1 MIFFRWPRSLRKC
14 EGGSL
19 SERELGGEGAGMQKS
34 SLTLM
39 ISENSSMSF
48 VRISLCMGKGVAFWD
63 SNLHRNTRATAPLGA
78 GAIGRYKL
86 KSLVT

>member
-1 MIFFRWPRSLRKC
+1 
-14 EGGSL
+14 
-19 SERELGGEGAGMQKS
+19 
-34 SLTLM
+34 M

-48 VRISLCMGKGVAFWD
+48 VRISLCMGKRVAFWD